1 MNEPEI
7 KILLPNRLKR
17 GDMTERKKVE
27 TRIVDEIV
35 VLREQLFKLH
45 RSKAESQNEILA
57 LREAYDYKDDNG

>member
-1 MNEPEI
+1 
-7 KILLPNRLKR
+7 
-17 GDMTERKKVE
+17 MTERKKVE